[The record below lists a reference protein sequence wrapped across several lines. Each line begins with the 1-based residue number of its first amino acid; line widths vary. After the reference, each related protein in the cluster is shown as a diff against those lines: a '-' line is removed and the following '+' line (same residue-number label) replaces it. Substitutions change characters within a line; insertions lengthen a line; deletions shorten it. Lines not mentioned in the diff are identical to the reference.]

1 MITAIVLA
9 AGEGSRMGELKQ
21 LLPWG
26 EKTIIET
33 VISRLQASNLEGEV
47 RVVLGAEAD
56 RVREV
61 LENNTGL
68 DPVIKENPD
77 YSRGM
82 FSSVLTGMEDIP
94 SEVEGLLFMLADQPL
109 VTTSIYNR
117 LLAEF
122 RRREP
127 LLMAPSCR
135 GNRGHP
141 LLISSSLIPEIYEL
155 AEGGEPEGGLRS
167 LLRKR
172 SDDIEYVDI
181 DDKAVITDLDYKED
195 YREHHPGRF
204 EGE

>member
-26 EKTIIET
+26 ESTIIET
-33 VISRLQASNLEGEV
+33 VIHRLQSSSLDGEV

-61 LENNTGL
+61 LEDNPEL
-68 DPVIKENPD
+68 EPVIRENPD

-82 FSSVLTGMEDIP
+82 FSSVLTGIEDIP

-109 VTTSIYNR
+109 VTTSIYDKM
-117 LLAEF
+117 LSEF
-122 RRREP
+122 RQRQP

-167 LLRKR
+167 LLSRR
-172 SDDIEYVDI
+172 SGDIEYVEV
-181 DDKAVITDLDYKED
+181 DDEAVITDLDYKED
-195 YREHHPGRF
+195 YRKHHPGRP
-204 EGE
+204 EGG